1 MTAPHLQP
9 MQHCRPQQH
18 LTYKVKPGREGSAE
32 HSALGGCGGSGG
44 GASDGGAASRC
55 TISLNRPGRPSAL
68 DHQDC
73 QAAVRLYPVRN
84 VCRQICWLSI
94 KDCTVLT
101 TAGTDVARP
110 GRAQH

>member
-84 VCRQICWLSI
+84 VCRQIAGCQSR
-94 KDCTVLT
+94 
-101 TAGTDVARP
+101 TALCSP
-110 GRAQH
+110 LLE